1 MIADERRKRLIDAMN
16 DSGLDALLVYGN
28 AWQGDYLR
36 YATDFG
42 ILEGQALAI
51 VRGDGHITLYV
62 DSALEADRAALDCP
76 GIEIVQAPDLS
87 ARSTRR
93 SNRMRNQ
100 SMGAAPQRLLP
111 RRIAARA
118 GELKITDETGFVDR
132 LLMRKLDSEIAA
144 IRKAA
149 KLADEGYK
157 VFMQAARAGR
167 ADYEL
172 IAESEA
178 FFRANGVDDNF
189 QIIGV
194 GGVEVKGMAP
204 PSGKELKRGDMVTTE
219 LTPCVDGYYAQICR
233 TLVVGEATP
242 EQKAAHAL
250 WREAMEAGIAT
261 VRDGVT
267 AADIAKAENDVFRK
281 HGMGKYTTSEFT
293 RVRGHGMGL
302 FADTKP
308 HILEDVT
315 TRIDAGMALIVHPN
329 TYHPVVGYMVLG
341 DAVAVTKT
349 GCEVLTGTA
358 ARTVQRFGLTMMNAR
373 RSKRRAPP
381 RKRGP
386 SSWPKRWVL
395 ASAGTNGNKH
405 PKSDRESC
413 AAV

>member
-1 MIADERRKRLIDAMN
+1 MIAEERRKRLVNAMHE
-16 DSGLDALLVYGN
+16 SGLDALLVYGN

-42 ILEGQALAI
+42 ILEGQGLAI
-51 VRGDGHITLYV
+51 VRGDGHVTLYV

-76 GIEIVQAPDLS
+76 GVEIVHATDLVGEIG
-87 ARSTRR
+87 AVFD
-93 SNRMRNQ
+93 RMRNQ

-111 RRIAARA
+111 RAIALRA

-132 LLMRKLDSEIAA
+132 LLMKKLDGEIAA

-149 KLADEGYK
+149 RLADEGYK
-157 VFMQAARAGR
+157 VFMQAARVGR

-172 IAESEA
+172 IAEPEA

-189 QIIGV
+189 QIIGI

-204 PSGKELKRGDMVTTE
+204 PSGKKIKRGDMVTTE

-233 TLVVGEATP
+233 TLVVGEPTA
-242 EQKAAHAL
+242 EQKGAHAL

-267 AADIAKAENDVFRK
+267 AADIARAENDVFRK
-281 HGMGKYTTSEFT
+281 YGMGQYTTSEFT

-302 FADTKP
+302 FADSKP

-315 TRIDAGMALIVHPN
+315 TRIDAGMVLIVHPN

-341 DAVAVTKT
+341 DVVAVTKT

-358 ARTVQRFGLTMMNAR
+358 RELFSV
-373 RSKRRAPP
+373 
-381 RKRGP
+381 
-386 SSWPKRWVL
+386 
-395 ASAGTNGNKH
+395 AG
-405 PKSDRESC
+405 
-413 AAV
+413 

>member
-1 MIADERRKRLIDAMN
+1 MIAEQRRKRLVDAMQE
-16 DSGLDALLVYGN
+16 SGLDVLLVYGN

-51 VRGDGHITLYV
+51 VRGDGHVTLYV

-76 GIEIVQAPDLS
+76 GIEIVHAADLLG
-87 ARSTRR
+87 AVDAALDRLR
-93 SNRMRNQ
+93 NR
-100 SMGAAPQRLLP
+100 SMGTAPARLMP
-111 RRIAARA
+111 RRIAARS
-118 GELKITDETGFVDR
+118 GELKLTDETGFIDR
-132 LLMRKLDSEIAA
+132 LLMKKLSGEIDA
-144 IRKAA
+144 IRKASR
-149 KLADEGYK
+149 LADEGYK
-157 VFMQAARAGR
+157 VFMQAARPGR

-172 IAESEA
+172 IAEAEA
-178 FFRANGVDDNF
+178 FYRAHGVDDNF

-194 GGVEVKGMAP
+194 GGPEVRGMAP
-204 PSGKELKRGDMVTTE
+204 PSGKKLKTGDMVTTE

-233 TLVVGEATP
+233 TLVVGEATA

-250 WREAMEAGIAT
+250 WRESMEAGIAT

-281 HGMGKYTTSEFT
+281 YGMGKYTTSEFT

-341 DAVAVTKT
+341 DGVAVTKD
-349 GCEVLTGTA
+349 GCEVLI
-358 ARTVQRFGLTMMNAR
+358 RT
-373 RSKRRAPP
+373 P
-381 RKRGP
+381 RELF
-386 SSWPKRWVL
+386 SV
-395 ASAGTNGNKH
+395 AG
-405 PKSDRESC
+405 
-413 AAV
+413 

>member
-1 MIADERRKRLIDAMN
+1 MIADERKKRLTDAMK
-16 DSGLDALLVYGN
+16 DAGLDALLVYGN

-36 YATDFG
+36 YSTDFG

-51 VRGDGHITLYV
+51 VRSDGHITLYV

-76 GIEIVQAPDLS
+76 DVECVLALDLVGEVDR
-87 ARSTRR
+87 AM
-93 SNRMRNQ
+93 NRMRNQ
-100 SMGAAPQRLLP
+100 RIGAAPRRLLP

-118 GELKITDETGFVDR
+118 SDLNLSDETSFVDR
-132 LLMRKLDSEIAA
+132 LLMGKLDSEIAA
-144 IRKAA
+144 IRKSA
-149 KLADEGYK
+149 KLADAGYK
-157 VFMQAARAGR
+157 VFMQAARVGR

-172 IAESEA
+172 VAEAEA
-178 FFRANGVDDNF
+178 FFRTNGVDDNF

-204 PSGKELKRGDMVTTE
+204 PSGRRLKRGDMVTTE

-233 TLVVGEATP
+233 TLVVGEPTA
-242 EQKAAHAL
+242 EQKGAHAL
-250 WREAMEAGIAT
+250 WRESMEAGIAT

-329 TYHPVVGYMVLG
+329 TYHPAVGYMVLG
-341 DAVAVTKT
+341 DGLAVTKD
-349 GCEVLTGTA
+349 GCKVLTGTA
-358 ARTVQRFGLTMMNAR
+358 RELFSV
-373 RSKRRAPP
+373 
-381 RKRGP
+381 
-386 SSWPKRWVL
+386 
-395 ASAGTNGNKH
+395 AG
-405 PKSDRESC
+405 
-413 AAV
+413 